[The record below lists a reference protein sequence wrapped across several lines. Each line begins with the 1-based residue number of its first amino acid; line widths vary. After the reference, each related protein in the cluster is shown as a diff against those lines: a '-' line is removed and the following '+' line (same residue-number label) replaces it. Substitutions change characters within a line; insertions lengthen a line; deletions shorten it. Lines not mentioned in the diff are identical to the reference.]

1 MTTTLHLAVLA
12 AILFP
17 APTFL
22 VFGGLFN
29 AIANRGRVA

>member
-22 VFGGLFN
+22 VFGGLFKVN
-29 AIANRGRVA
+29 ANRGRVA